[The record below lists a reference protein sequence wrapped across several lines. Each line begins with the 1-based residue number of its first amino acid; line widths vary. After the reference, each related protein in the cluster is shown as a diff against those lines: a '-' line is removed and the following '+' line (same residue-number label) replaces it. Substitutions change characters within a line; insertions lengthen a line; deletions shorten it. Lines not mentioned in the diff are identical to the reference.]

1 MAVHGDVWV
10 FSEKAS
16 LLAELIA
23 GANELTKQSGGNT
36 AAVVLGT
43 QADAQKA
50 LASGAQRVLWLGE
63 RKQDSLVDDYVPTL
77 AQMVEEKQPAVL
89 LIGATRLGR
98 ALAGRIAAR
107 FDTSALTDVMEFHFE
122 DGSLLVR
129 HMVFGGG
136 ALRVDKALGDL
147 IIATVGS
154 GVFQALAE
162 QDHSGEIVEVPFVEP
177 EQRAHLVE
185 RKPRQAA
192 SVNLNAARRVVC
204 AGRGVGK
211 QEDLQMIE
219 DLAHAMGA
227 ELACTRPLAEG
238 LNWMPHERYIGISG
252 AMIKPDLY
260 LGVGVSGQAQ
270 HVIGM
275 SESRVVVAIN
285 KDSNAPINAL
295 ADYWIEEDLY
305 AVVPALL
312 EALRKQT

>member
-1 MAVHGDVWV
+1 
-10 FSEKAS
+10 
-16 LLAELIA
+16 
-23 GANELTKQSGGNT
+23 
-36 AAVVLGT
+36 LGT
-43 QADAQKA
+43 QADVQKA

-63 RKQDSLVDDYVPTL
+63 RKQDYLVDDYVPTL
-77 AQMVEEKQPAVL
+77 AQMVEREQPAVL
-89 LIGATRLGR
+89 LIGATRSGR
-98 ALAGRIAAR
+98 AVAGRIAAR
-107 FDTSALTDVMEFHFE
+107 FDTSALTDVMEFRFE
-122 DGSLLVR
+122 DDSLLVQ

-136 ALRVDKALGDL
+136 AIRLEKALGDL
-147 IIATVGS
+147 VIATIGS
-154 GVFQALAE
+154 GVFGAVAE
-162 QDHSGEIVEVPFVEP
+162 QEPNGEIVEVPFVEP
-177 EQRAHLVE
+177 EQRAQLVE

-219 DLAHAMGA
+219 ELAHALSA

-285 KDSNAPINAL
+285 KDSSAPIHTL

-305 AVVPALL
+305 TMVPALL